1 MMILRV
7 ISDGYVIY
15 FTFNRQEKNGAVALT
30 KKIVSAVPFLHSMK
44 NKAFATFSAPW
55 LCLNPD
61 NTNRGSNTVSGVFV
75 YFFVF

>member
-1 MMILRV
+1 MIP
-7 ISDGYVIY
+7 
-15 FTFNRQEKNGAVALT
+15 EKPQKTKEKGAVALT
-30 KKIVSAVPFLHSMK
+30 KKIVSAAPFLHSMK